1 MNPRTVLP
9 AYSLSRG
16 APSATWVLPRVENI
30 KNDEVVSWRREW
42 DSNPRP
48 LRVTGFQD
56 RLLKPL
62 GHLSI
67 FGNRPNASIILAY
80 SGTFVN
86 GKFTACPAHSHP
98 FKIMSNK
105 SALSHGKEIRLRL
118 SHKKVILANPLS
130 RQAAGL
136 LKTLWKLWITF
147 RIRIYIQNYGNQFS
161 QPSPCRRPRNSAVF
175 SQREQILLPGV
186 YRAYSP

>member
-30 KNDEVVSWRREW
+30 KNDEVVSWRIEW
-42 DSNPRP
+42 DSNRRP

-86 GKFTACPAHSHP
+86 GKFTACPAPSLP
-98 FKIMSNK
+98 FKIMSSK
-105 SALSHGKEIRLRL
+105 TALLHRKEIRLRIFQ
-118 SHKKVILANPLS
+118 KKGILPNPLG
-130 RQAAGL
+130 RRPGGL

-147 RIRIYIQNYGNQFS
+147 RI
-161 QPSPCRRPRNSAVF
+161 
-175 SQREQILLPGV
+175 
-186 YRAYSP
+186 